1 MTINNLL
8 SIDNENVSFSGQVKD
23 KSNVFTQ
30 VNNELLRNYLH
41 IRSNGYELKNGGKT
55 FTMER
60 APLNID
66 GSPSRKNKQNWV

>member
-8 SIDNENVSFSGQVKD
+8 SIDNENVSFSSQVKD

-30 VNNELLRNYLH
+30 VNYELLRNYLH
-41 IRSNGYELKNGGKT
+41 TRSNGYELKNGGKT

-60 APLNID
+60 TPLNID
-66 GSPSRKNKQNWV
+66 CSPSGKNKQTWV